1 MSSTP
6 SPIETEALVIGAG
19 PVGLFQIFQLGLQE
33 IQAHVVDVLPYV
45 GGLQN
50 YTAICEK
57 VIADGYPGLQFD
69 APTHQPA

>member
-1 MSSTP
+1 MASGTLFTKTDSWYM
-6 SPIETEALVIGAG
+6 GANIPG
-19 PVGLFQIFQLGLQE
+19 KPKVL
-33 IQAHVVDVLPYV
+33 LPYV